1 MLPICTEILLVLFK
15 TSVRIHWIYFLKWKR
30 WQLLTLC
37 SIACLT
43 AAAIHFLLSLVR
55 LVLTSNQILFSV
67 PCYIEKRMLS
77 FEKKNCGTKFCGWLI
92 LKKNCGTNFRGFGQ
106 NPQKSVPQ
114 KLLPH
119 KLIPH

>member
-1 MLPICTEILLVLFK
+1 
-15 TSVRIHWIYFLKWKR
+15 
-30 WQLLTLC
+30 
-37 SIACLT
+37 
-43 AAAIHFLLSLVR
+43 
-55 LVLTSNQILFSV
+55 
-67 PCYIEKRMLS
+67 MLS